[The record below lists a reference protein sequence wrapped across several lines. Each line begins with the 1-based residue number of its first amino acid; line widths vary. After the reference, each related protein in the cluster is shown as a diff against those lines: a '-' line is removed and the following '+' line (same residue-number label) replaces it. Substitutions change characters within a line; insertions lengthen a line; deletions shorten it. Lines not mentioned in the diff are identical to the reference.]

1 MSTVSEPRYEYK
13 AVKVDHRPRVQSKEL
28 TKLSAQGWEIV
39 NIGQPAMQIGYKTVP
54 VQVRRPK
61 S

>member
-1 MSTVSEPRYEYK
+1 MSAAYEYK
-13 AVKVDHRPRVQSKEL
+13 AVKVDHRAKQQSKEL
-28 TKLSAQGWEIV
+28 TKLSEQGWEIV

-61 S
+61 R